1 MNKLQGLLLIYG
13 LLMLVLA
20 LVAASKSPASLIAGG
35 GAGLIC
41 IGAAAL
47 AKTHPAWGYRIGGVV
62 ALAVLG
68 RFSMSLVNEFEVYPT
83 LVLVVA
89 SAITFLVLLGAH
101 FAAKLKRQ
109 GEAGTES
116 P

>member
-1 MNKLQGLLLIYG
+1 
-13 LLMLVLA
+13 
-20 LVAASKSPASLIAGG
+20 
-35 GAGLIC
+35 
-41 IGAAAL
+41 
-47 AKTHPAWGYRIGGVV
+47 
-62 ALAVLG
+62 LG
-68 RFSMSLVNEFEVYPT
+68 RFSMSLVNEFKVYPT